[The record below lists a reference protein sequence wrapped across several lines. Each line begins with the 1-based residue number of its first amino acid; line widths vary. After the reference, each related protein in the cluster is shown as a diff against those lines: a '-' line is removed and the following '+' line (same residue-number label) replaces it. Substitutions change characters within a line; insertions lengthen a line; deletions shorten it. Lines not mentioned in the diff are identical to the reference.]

1 MVVGGTDVSEVSD
14 GQGLAGEVGWDGD
27 GNVDQSVCR
36 GIYLSS
42 CRTIELNH

>member
-27 GNVDQSVCR
+27 GNVD
-36 GIYLSS
+36 LSS
-42 CRTIELNH
+42 VEVSPSLPVEQSN